1 MHEET
6 YLVPKETLNLIKEK
20 EESGKKIIFV
30 GTTTLRAL
38 ESFFLKAKKEKAA
51 LEQLTDTWLKTNLF
65 IHPTEKELVYKPQKG
80 HAIITNF
87 HQPGS
92 SLFILI
98 CALIGRDEALNM
110 YKEAIDK
117 KYRFFSYGDSSLLWF

>member
-6 YLVPKETLNLIKEK
+6 YLVPKKTLELIKEK
-20 EESGKKIIFV
+20 ERSDKKIIFV

-38 ESFFLKAKKEKAA
+38 ESFFLKAKEQKID
-51 LEQLTDTWLKTNLF
+51 LEELTDTWLTTNLF
-65 IHPTEKELVYKPQKG
+65 IHPTEEDVVYKPQKG

-98 CALIGRDEALNM
+98 CALIGKDEALKL

-117 KYRFFSYGDSSLLWF
+117 KYRFFSYGDSLLII